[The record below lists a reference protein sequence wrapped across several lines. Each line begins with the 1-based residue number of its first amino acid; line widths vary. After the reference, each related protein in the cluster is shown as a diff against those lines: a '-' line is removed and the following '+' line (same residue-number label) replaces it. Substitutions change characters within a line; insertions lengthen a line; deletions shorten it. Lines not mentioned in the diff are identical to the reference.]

1 MLLGGQLLCEHNRH
15 RSGAKQAANEWFKVH
30 DVSAT
35 VQVPVLSAAVR
46 MAGQS
51 TLQAS
56 NG

>member
-1 MLLGGQLLCEHNRH
+1 MSTRSTGAGQSKLRLRWIE
-15 RSGAKQAANEWFKVH
+15 VH
-30 DVSAT
+30 DISAT

-56 NG
+56 SG